1 MADEEKE
8 VGVRTNVR
16 FNKAI
21 ELVARGDMT
30 NDQVMAAVPVSKATF
45 YKWVKTKEFTTAL
58 MEIHQ
63 ETFKGMLPEAL
74 RTLRD
79 CLKSTNQKVRLDAA
93 KTILE
98 KTMPDSTGSNTDDE
112 GKTVVNIQ
120 VNYV

>member
-1 MADEEKE
+1 MADEDKE
-8 VGVRTNVR
+8 IGVRTNVR
-16 FNKAI
+16 FTKAI

-45 YKWVKTKEFTTAL
+45 YKWAKTKEFTQAL

-63 ETFKGMLPEAL
+63 ETFKGMIPEAL
-74 RTLRD
+74 KTLRE

-93 KTILE
+93 KTILD
-98 KTMPDSTGSNTDDE
+98 KTMPDSIDSNRDDE